1 MITILSI
8 YIPGKVIVSIF
19 IYILFVVIVHRI
31 IIIIEQ
37 KTRVHISSQC
47 TTHRKKNETYRI
59 EKKMNQSIYF

>member
-19 IYILFVVIVHRI
+19 IYILFVIVHRI
-31 IIIIEQ
+31 IILLLLEQ
-37 KTRVHISSQC
+37 KTRVHISSHC
-47 TTHRKKNETYRI
+47 THRKKNETYRI

>member
-19 IYILFVVIVHRI
+19 IFYILFVIVHRI
-31 IIIIEQ
+31 IILLLEQ

-47 TTHRKKNETYRI
+47 THRKKNETYRI

>member
-1 MITILSI
+1 MITIPSI

-19 IYILFVVIVHRI
+19 IYILFVIVHRI
-31 IIIIEQ
+31 IILLLEQ

-47 TTHRKKNETYRI
+47 THRKKNETYRI

>member
-19 IYILFVVIVHRI
+19 IYILFVIVHRI
-31 IIIIEQ
+31 IILLLEQ

-47 TTHRKKNETYRI
+47 THRKKNETYRI